1 MRQTTSYSLRPR
13 IQSDHDG
20 VRGRLVSQTVARTN
34 GCKNE
39 SEIWVAQTIENGTV
53 YGSEYLD
60 LYRNLDISKAGA
72 LAVWE
77 PHKTE
82 GRLVKGL

>member
-1 MRQTTSYSLRPR
+1 M
-13 IQSDHDG
+13 
-20 VRGRLVSQTVARTN
+20 VSVGDWFAD

-53 YGSEYLD
+53 YGNEYLD
-60 LYRNLDISKAGA
+60 LYRNLDISDAGH

-77 PHKTE
+77 PHKSE